1 MFSFDIIRRR
11 SSCRMT
17 LMLWEFCHFASTA
30 VALGSTTPFELLT
43 PLIFTLVTNLT
54 DGGASGYLGPHSIL
68 RLYIRFSYIVRGG
81 PIIMPVH
88 LVSVMSS
95 SSSRPQLTV
104 PSPTPF
110 WPSSSS
116 SNSRKFR
123 GTFTPEP
130 VVAAILRRCRSKAGP
145 FFTPLEFLSGR

>member
-43 PLIFTLVTNLT
+43 QLILTLVANHT
-54 DGGASGYLGPHSIL
+54 DGGASGCLGPHSIL
-68 RLYIRFSYIVRGG
+68 RLYIRISYIVRGG

-88 LVSVMSS
+88 LVSVMSP
-95 SSSRPQLTV
+95 SSSRPKLTV
-104 PSPTPF
+104 LSPTPF
-110 WPSSSS
+110 WPSFSSS
-116 SNSRKFR
+116 SSQKFR
-123 GTFTPEP
+123 GTFTDQP
-130 VVAAILRRCRSKAGP
+130 VVAAILRCCCFSN
-145 FFTPLEFLSGR
+145 SHY